1 MDGNSGYLIRPR
13 LWIPEREVWFEFA
26 HAGGPGG
33 QNVNKVATAA
43 TLHFHVSSAGT
54 LSGPQKA
61 VVLSRLANR
70 VNADGVLR
78 VTASDGRTQSANR
91 RAAAERFCA
100 LLAEALKPVRKRR
113 PTAPTRTSVE
123 RRLADKRFR
132 AVRKGGRGRVDADPS
147 EE

>member
-1 MDGNSGYLIRPR
+1 MNGEDGCLIRPG
-13 LWIPEREVWFEFA
+13 LWIPEREIWFEFA

-43 TLHFHVSSAGT
+43 TLNFHVPSAGT
-54 LSGPQKA
+54 LSERQKA
-61 VVLSRLANR
+61 IILARLANR

-78 VTASDGRTQSANR
+78 VTASDGRTQRANR
-91 RAAAERFCA
+91 QAAAERFRA
-100 LLAEALKPVRKRR
+100 LLADALKPAKARR
-113 PTAPTRTSVE
+113 PTRPTRSSVE

-132 AVRKGGRGRVDADPS
+132 AARKSGRAGAELP